1 MEDYIGEFLLKSF
14 VEFKDY
20 RLKSFE
26 KDLMELS
33 LISTTK

>member
-26 KDLMELS
+26 KDFNG
-33 LISTTK
+33 IVADFND